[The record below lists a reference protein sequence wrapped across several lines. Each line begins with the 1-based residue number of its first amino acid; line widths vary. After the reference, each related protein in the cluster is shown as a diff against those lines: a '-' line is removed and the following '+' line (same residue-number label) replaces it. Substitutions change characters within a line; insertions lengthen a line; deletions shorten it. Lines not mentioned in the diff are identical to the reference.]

1 VLNGLAASHADLGV
15 TSVDDRL
22 AEQLAKVVERMAHEM
37 NAQNVG
43 NTLNALR
50 HYHRIQSMKGETESP
65 DVVKVM
71 TCSGKNAAMCF
82 KFVYLG
88 SMLTTDATAHTG
100 RNPTTRSDSVDSVW
114 RPGSYLEKPHYY
126 LEAEGKAVLRSRA
139 EHYVIQH

>member
-50 HYHRIQSMKGETESP
+50 HYQRIQSMKGETESP

-71 TCSGKNAAMCF
+71 TCSEKNAAMCS

-88 SMLTTDATAHTG
+88 GVAC
-100 RNPTTRSDSVDSVW
+100 
-114 RPGSYLEKPHYY
+114 
-126 LEAEGKAVLRSRA
+126 
-139 EHYVIQH
+139 